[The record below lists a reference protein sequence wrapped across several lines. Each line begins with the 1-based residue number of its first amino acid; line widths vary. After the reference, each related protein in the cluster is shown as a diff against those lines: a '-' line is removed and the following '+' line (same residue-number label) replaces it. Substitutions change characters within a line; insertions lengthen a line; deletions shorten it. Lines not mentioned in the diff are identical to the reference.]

1 IKFLSSKLNEDEHA
15 KRRLLREAR
24 AAAKLEH
31 ANICSIYEVGEEDG
45 RSFIVMQYVE
55 GETLACKNQAKRL
68 SLHDSLRIAIQV
80 TDALSDAH
88 SHGIIHRDLKPENI
102 IVDPRGQVKVL
113 DFGLA
118 KGLEEDGMNK
128 DSLTASLVSDSGM
141 LIGTVPYMSPE
152 QVRGEKVDVR
162 SDIFSIGTVL
172 YEMISGKQPFLSG
185 SKAQSIAAVLTTD
198 PLPLNTHARNIPI
211 GLDRIVRK
219 CLEKDKEQRY
229 QSAQDLLGDLKTME
243 EDIYSA
249 ATLKESASGYSRGF
263 ATHRLAPRQWLIATL
278 LAAVLIVTVAGL
290 YFRGLY

>member
-1 IKFLSSKLNEDEHA
+1 MKYATVSHYSLLERIGEGGMGEVYLAEDAVLRRRVAIKFLSSKLNEDEHA

-172 YEMISGKQPFLSG
+172 YEMISGKQPFPVNCRG
-185 SKAQSIAAVLTTD
+185 A
-198 PLPLNTHARNIPI
+198 H
-211 GLDRIVRK
+211 
-219 CLEKDKEQRY
+219 QR
-229 QSAQDLLGDLKTME
+229 
-243 EDIYSA
+243 SA
-249 ATLKESASGYSRGF
+249 ALE
-263 ATHRLAPRQWLIATL
+263 HPRAQHPD
-278 LAAVLIVTVAGL
+278 
-290 YFRGLY
+290 RS